1 MTFVNYEKAFD
12 SVTVLELTRKGVDE
26 VNCRVLKDIHEDG
39 TTTIKP
45 HNNNTIPIQKRCSKE
60 PYHLNK
66 IVYILPW
73 GNIQEAN

>member
-45 HNNNTIPIQKRCSKE
+45 HNNNTIIQSQFRKGVQKS
-60 PYHLNK
+60 HT
-66 IVYILPW
+66 I
-73 GNIQEAN
+73 